1 VTHTLTDCGLGAV
14 VLVAF
19 SAPMVFDML
28 RPQLT
33 GVYAASVKPIM
44 SVVVAKIHTAHAFLN
59 GLDNKRQAVLA
70 AGVAVVI
77 LIVWQLFGSYISL
90 CSILSFFATCTCAL
104 PTVVCV
110 AAAPASLALTVHACV
125 CGACSCVPGHR
136 GCRAAHLRVL
146 LPRRQEE
153 DELSRT
159 AAVCV
164 HVAQG
169 VVAQHGVGMLK
180 ATGLVSFFGDA
191 SSISVCALGC
201 SANHEECRCHPR
213 SHGFHTKTC
222 FVLLHATTSSTYG

>member
-1 VTHTLTDCGLGAV
+1 MTHTLTDCGLGAV

-90 CSILSFFATCTCAL
+90 CSIVSFFATCTCAL
-104 PTVVCV
+104 PTAVCV
-110 AAAPASLALTVHACV
+110 AAARASLALTVHACV
-125 CGACSCVPGHR
+125 CGVCSCVPGHR

-169 VVAQHGVGMLK
+169 VVAQHGVGTLK
-180 ATGLVSFFGDA
+180 ATGLVSLA
-191 SSISVCALGC
+191 PSIRVCAWMFGQ
-201 SANHEECRCHPR
+201 PR
-213 SHGFHTKTC
+213 G
-222 FVLLHATTSSTYG
+222 V